1 MKCVFGDPMKAPPPL
16 EKLSPEE
23 VVSLLWKGEDS
34 FVEELLQ
41 CLTPHVE
48 ESTLND
54 LKSKTRARDPLNSKD
69 IQKAIQ
75 KSLLW

>member
-1 MKCVFGDPMKAPPPL
+1 MRCIFGDPMKAPPPL
-16 EKLSPEE
+16 EKLSPEA
-23 VVSLLWKGEDS
+23 VVSFLWKGEDS

-41 CLTPHVE
+41 CMTPHVA

-54 LKSKTRARDPLNSKD
+54 LKSKVRARDPLSSKD
-69 IQKAIQ
+69 IQKAVQ